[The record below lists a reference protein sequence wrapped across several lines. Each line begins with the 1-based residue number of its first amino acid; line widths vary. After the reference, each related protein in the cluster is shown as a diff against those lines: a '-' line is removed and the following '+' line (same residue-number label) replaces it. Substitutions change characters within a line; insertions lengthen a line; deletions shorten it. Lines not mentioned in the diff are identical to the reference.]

1 MRPILTRCRVTTAR
15 WTVWHVSIPLR
26 RKVRHASH
34 TREHTDSLVAQCVL
48 PSGEVGW
55 GEGLPRDYVT
65 GETVDGALALIQ
77 ASSFSQSLSAN
88 NWFEAIEAAEA
99 LRLNPVAGDQRG
111 IAGNAA
117 RCALEIAWL
126 DACGR
131 KFGQPLSSIVQR
143 LEPSLAQ
150 PIQTVRYSGVITSSK
165 GWKLALLARLY
176 RYTGFRHVKIKVGI
190 EGQNDPARLKLL
202 RRIMGPNRQIRIDA
216 NEAWTLEKA
225 VSCLA
230 DLKHFGIAW
239 VEQPMP
245 VESDADLEALRTRSG
260 VRVMLDESLCGP
272 LDAEQLVSGKRVDLF
287 NLRLSKCG
295 GFIPTLRLLA
305 RARNA
310 GLGAQ
315 LGCQVGETGIL
326 SAAGR
331 HFAQSVSGL
340 EAVEGSFDRYL
351 VGERLTR
358 EDLTFGWGGKAP
370 PLVGPGLGIAVD
382 EAALQ
387 RVAVR
392 KVVMGA

>member
-1 MRPILTRCRVTTAR
+1 
-15 WTVWHVSIPLR
+15 
-26 RKVRHASH
+26 
-34 TREHTDSLVAQCVL
+34 
-48 PSGEVGW
+48 
-55 GEGLPRDYVT
+55 
-65 GETVDGALALIQ
+65 
-77 ASSFSQSLSAN
+77 
-88 NWFEAIEAAEA
+88 
-99 LRLNPVAGDQRG
+99 
-111 IAGNAA
+111 
-117 RCALEIAWL
+117 
-126 DACGR
+126 
-131 KFGQPLSSIVQR
+131 
-143 LEPSLAQ
+143 
-150 PIQTVRYSGVITSSK
+150 
-165 GWKLALLARLY
+165 
-176 RYTGFRHVKIKVGI
+176 
-190 EGQNDPARLKLL
+190 
-202 RRIMGPNRQIRIDA
+202 
-216 NEAWTLEKA
+216 
-225 VSCLA
+225 
-230 DLKHFGIAW
+230 
-239 VEQPMP
+239 
-245 VESDADLEALRTRSG
+245 
-260 VRVMLDESLCGP
+260 

-370 PLVGPGLGIAVD
+370 PLVGPGLGIDVD